1 MPGTLR
7 IAEVDLH
14 IRRYRELLAWPS
26 PARDPRLAIVA
37 ARTVCAVAALTGL
50 ARSEVPA
57 LQWSDHR
64 NGEIHVSRKIGGS
77 TSVPPKPRR
86 AKRPFP
92 SRAYLQEILA
102 NYKARVS
109 SHRRWLDVLRT
120 KGRAAD
126 SHGYVLAPRNSSIYK
141 RRVVRLALVP
151 TWTWNPFERYRDERR
166 RHESCVTRT

>member
-1 MPGTLR
+1 M
-7 IAEVDLH
+7 DLH

-26 PARDPRLAIVA
+26 PARDPRLATVA

-57 LQWSDHR
+57 LQLSDYR
-64 NGEIHVSRKIGGS
+64 NGEIHVSRNIGGS

-102 NYKARVS
+102 NYKARVPPIDGGGMFYGQKEERPIHMGS
-109 SHRRWLDVLRT
+109 
-120 KGRAAD
+120 
-126 SHGYVLAPRNSSIYK
+126 K
-141 RRVVRLALVP
+141 RLLMTV
-151 TWTWNPFERYRDERR
+151 
-166 RHESCVTRT
+166 CTRSE